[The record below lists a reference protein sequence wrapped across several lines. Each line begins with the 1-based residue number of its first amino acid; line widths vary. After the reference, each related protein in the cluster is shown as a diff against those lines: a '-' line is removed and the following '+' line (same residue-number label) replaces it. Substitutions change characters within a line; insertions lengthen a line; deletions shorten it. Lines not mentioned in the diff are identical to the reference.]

1 VSLSPNH
8 LPKRS
13 LSHAKRLTI
22 LSLAITIGFSVV
34 VGTVLWDSRSRDL
47 EQAKQAAS
55 NVIALLSSE
64 IDRNLELY
72 DLSLQAVVDGMKIPA
87 VSELSPE
94 MRQLVLF
101 DRAATA
107 KDMGSIFVLGTD
119 GRVVF
124 DSRTLEPTPD
134 SHADRDY
141 FKVMADNPRAG
152 AFLSRPWRTPDG
164 GGFIAISRRL
174 TSADGKFLGVVVG
187 TLRLSYFRKM
197 FSNLQ
202 LSESDSLT
210 LTRED
215 GSVVMRFPFS
225 TTPVIQNFASSTIF
239 KKLAVYPTGSFE
251 YSSNIDNVPRLY
263 VYQRVG
269 EQPLTLNYGSSI
281 KAIYSSWWQKATL
294 IGILMLVLC
303 GINFA
308 LVAFLTRALKLRS
321 DAEQKL
327 SIMATT
333 DGLTGLC
340 NRRRLDEMFDSE
352 WRRALRSKT
361 PIALLMIDAD
371 HFKSYNDNFGHQAG
385 DIALKA
391 IAHCIAS
398 SSRRAT
404 DICARYGGEE
414 FAVLLPDTSTSEAV
428 ELAEQIRKSVI
439 VLRDDQRG
447 RLDST
452 PTVSIGA
459 ASMIP
464 RQGLQPR
471 DLLKA
476 ADTALYEAKSKG
488 RNRTEPV
495 LRQPDLASNNRHQ
508 AAAA

>member
-1 VSLSPNH
+1 MGLSPNH
-8 LPKRS
+8 LPKRN

-34 VGTVLWDSRSRDL
+34 VGTVLWDSRGRDR

-72 DLSLQAVVDGMKIPA
+72 DLSLQAVVDGMKLPA
-87 VSELSPE
+87 LTELSPE

-107 KDMGSIFVLGTD
+107 KDMGSIFVLGPD
-119 GRVVF
+119 GTLVL
-124 DSRTLEPTPD
+124 DSRTFTP
-134 SHADRDY
+134 SPENHAQRDY
-141 FKVMADNPRAG
+141 FKVLADNPRAG
-152 AFLSRPWRTPDG
+152 VFLSRPWRTADG

-174 TSADGKFLGVVVG
+174 SSADGAFTGVVVG
-187 TLRLSYFRKM
+187 TLHLSYFQKM

-202 LSESDSLT
+202 LSERDSLT

-225 TTPVIQNFASSTIF
+225 ASPAIQNFATSPIF
-239 KKLAVYPTGSFE
+239 KKLAEYPTGSFE
-251 YSSNIDNVPRLY
+251 YESNIDNVSRLY

-281 KAIYSSWWQKATL
+281 KAIYSSWWQKVAL

-308 LVAFLTRALKLRS
+308 LVVFLTRALKLRS
-321 DAEQKL
+321 DAEHQL

-340 NRRRLDEMFDSE
+340 NRRRLDEMFELE
-352 WRRALRSKT
+352 WRRALRSQT
-361 PIALLMIDAD
+361 PVALLMIDAD
-371 HFKSYNDNFGHQAG
+371 HFKAYNDNFGHQAG

-391 IAHCIAS
+391 LAHCIATS
-398 SSRRAT
+398 ARRAS

-414 FAVLLPDTSTSEAV
+414 FAVLLPDTSTTEAV
-428 ELAEQIRKSVI
+428 RLAEHIRKSVT
-439 VLRDDQRG
+439 VLRGDQQG
-447 RLDST
+447 RPDST

-471 DLLKA
+471 DLIKA
-476 ADTALYEAKSKG
+476 ADTRLYEAKSGG
-488 RNRTEPV
+488 RNRTEPAP
-495 LRQPDLASNNRHQ
+495 RQPEAASDRQ
-508 AAAA
+508 AAA

>member
-1 VSLSPNH
+1 VSLFPNH
-8 LPKRS
+8 LPTRS
-13 LSHAKRLTI
+13 LSHAKYLTT
-22 LSLAITIGFSVV
+22 LSLAITIGFSAV
-34 VGTVLWDSRSRDL
+34 VGTVLWESRGRDR

-55 NVIALLSSE
+55 NIIALLSSE

-72 DLSLQAVVDGMKIPA
+72 DLSLQAVVDGMKLPA
-87 VSELSPE
+87 LTELSPE

-119 GRVVF
+119 GTVVY
-124 DSRTLEPTPD
+124 DSQTLKPAPEN
-134 SHADRDY
+134 HARRDY
-141 FKVMADNPRAG
+141 FRVLADSPLTG
-152 AFLSRPWRTPDG
+152 AFLSRPWRTADG

-174 TSADGKFLGVVVG
+174 SRADGTFQGVVVG
-187 TLRLSYFRKM
+187 TLRLSYFQKM

-202 LSESDSLT
+202 LSDRDSLT

-215 GSVVMRFPFS
+215 GSVVMRFPFA
-225 TTPVIQNFASSTIF
+225 TAPVIQNFASSPIF
-239 KKLAVYPTGSFE
+239 KKLAEYPTGSFE
-251 YSSNIDNVPRLY
+251 YVSTMDNVARLY

-281 KAIYSSWWQKATL
+281 EAMYSNWWHKAIV
-294 IGILMLVLC
+294 IGALMLVLC

-308 LVAFLTRALKLRS
+308 LVVFLTRALKLRS
-321 DAEQKL
+321 DAEHQL

-340 NRRRLDEMFDSE
+340 NRRRLDEIFELE
-352 WRRALRSKT
+352 WRRAFRSQT

-371 HFKSYNDNFGHQAG
+371 HFKAYNDNFGHQAG

-398 SSRRAT
+398 SARRAC
-404 DICARYGGEE
+404 DIGARYGGEE
-414 FAVLLPDTSTSEAV
+414 FAVLLPDTSAAEAV
-428 ELAEQIRKSVI
+428 QLAEQIRKSVI
-439 VLRDDQRG
+439 ILRDDQQG
-447 RLDST
+447 RPDST

-471 DLLKA
+471 DLIKA
-476 ADTALYEAKSKG
+476 ADTALYQAKSNG
-488 RNRTEPV
+488 RNRTESA
-495 LRQPDLASNNRHQ
+495 LRQPDAASRQ
-508 AAAA
+508 AAA